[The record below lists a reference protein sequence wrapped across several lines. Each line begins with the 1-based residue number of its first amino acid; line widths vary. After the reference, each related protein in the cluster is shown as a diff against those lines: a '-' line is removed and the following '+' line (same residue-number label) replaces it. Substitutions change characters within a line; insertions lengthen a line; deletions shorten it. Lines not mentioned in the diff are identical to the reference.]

1 MTMNLGS
8 NLPTDIATQIKQQER
23 ELVLMGARLGNFD
36 KIRQRELYSS
46 FLFAPGLG
54 GVIPAGEYEVF
65 QAVAGDTG
73 QGYSGPLTLR
83 ETNWPSRGRISNN
96 QNLIIRGF
104 HVDLRRP
111 PTDPRVIP
119 SGVTVDYNIPPH
131 PYDVDNFASSCILSI
146 KYLTNTVPIGL
157 VKDFPSVGGAYGWNQ
172 AARQGY
178 DGSGSVL
185 YNDVT
190 IQTISAAGGVFPYSN
205 LPITRN
211 STQAAFER
219 RAKVPTLLQH
229 GEQFSMVLTVARP
242 ITLLAQNTA
251 AANLP
256 ANRDA
261 TGVLEARVSFWAT
274 ESFVE
279 KS

>member
-1 MTMNLGS
+1 MTMNLGT
-8 NLPTDIATQIKQQER
+8 NLPGDIASQIKQQER

-54 GVIPAGEYEVF
+54 GTIPAGEYEVF

-73 QGYSGPLTLR
+73 QGYNGPLTLR

-104 HVDLRRP
+104 HVDLRRA

-119 SGVTVDYNIPPH
+119 SGVTVDTNIPPH
-131 PYDVDNFASSCILSI
+131 PADVENFASSCILSI
-146 KYLTNTVPIGL
+146 KYLTNTVPLGL
-157 VKDFPSVGGAYGWNQ
+157 VKDFPVVGGAYGFNESG
-172 AARQGY
+172 RQGF
-178 DGSGSVL
+178 DGTGTIL
-185 YNDVT
+185 ETDVT
-190 IQTISAAGGVFPYSN
+190 IASISGVGGVYPYGN
-205 LPITRN
+205 LPIFRN
-211 STQAAFER
+211 ATQAAFER

-242 ITLLAQNTA
+242 ITLLAQNPVGA
-251 AANLP
+251 QYP
-256 ANRDA
+256 ASRDA
-261 TGVLEARVSFWAT
+261 TGILECRVSFWAT